1 MPGRLTSGERPES
14 MGSFTKMPS
23 SFCYLKKAG
32 LAGPLKIDLVGFAFL
47 GSRSD
52 GLINSVF
59 YDFLRNVLAGFA
71 F

>member
-1 MPGRLTSGERPES
+1 